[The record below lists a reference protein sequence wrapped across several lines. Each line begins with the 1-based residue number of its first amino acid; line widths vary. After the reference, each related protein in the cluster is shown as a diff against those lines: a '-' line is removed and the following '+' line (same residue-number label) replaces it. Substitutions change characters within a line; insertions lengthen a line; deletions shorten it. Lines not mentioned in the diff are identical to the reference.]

1 MTARARARATATTAT
16 TIKMIVLTGAIL
28 LVGLSA
34 AITTTT
40 NTNIARAQIP
50 AGTEQ
55 VGNFVGKIS
64 TFLGKDILV
73 IIATPNGNGLTNA
86 SSVVLGNESG
96 KPINPIGNETVVVAP
111 INASKGN
118 ESGGIA
124 IVPIVNGSTTVVT
137 TNENGTHAST
147 VETTNV
153 TATHNGTI
161 VVTPEPE
168 PKPPVVTPGTTPAQT
183 CTCHI
188 ANGTLTAKPAPTSK
202 PVEHLPP
209 QPVQSLAPVH
219 QENSAVPPPIGK

>member
-1 MTARARARATATTAT
+1 
-16 TIKMIVLTGAIL
+16 MIVLTGAIL
-28 LVGLSA
+28 LVGLTA
-34 AITTTT
+34 TTIANT
-40 NTNIARAQIP
+40 NTFNTAKAQIP

-96 KPINPIGNETVVVAP
+96 KPSPIGNETVVVAP

-124 IVPIVNGSTTVVT
+124 IVPITNGSTTVIT
-137 TNENGTHAST
+137 TNDNGTHAST
-147 VETTNV
+147 VPTTNV
-153 TATHNGTI
+153 TETHNGTI

-168 PKPPVVTPGTTPAQT
+168 PKPPVVTPPATGTQTT

-188 ANGTLTAKPAPTSK
+188 ANGTLTAKPAPVN
-202 PVEHLPP
+202 PAEHLPP
-209 QPVQSLAPVH
+209 QPVQQQPAT
-219 QENSAVPPPIGK
+219 ENSAVPPPIGK